1 MSRIVVA
8 GTLDELSKTLEIT
21 SKLGTIHM
29 LDYDGEVEDISLGSP
44 NNIADGVSSLLVK
57 MRGCAAEI
65 KPVKGSRKSL
75 NEVRALLE
83 GKFPEHLDDVLSKI
97 NSLED
102 TKNNLDKTSQSLT
115 TISKIAKLNLDLELL
130 RDYNSLSCWIGEF
143 GNIQGLKKELEKNTN
158 VLCFSESGS
167 KRGIAA
173 VFCDK
178 EINEEIQAIISEFD
192 FDAITI
198 PNSSGS
204 AIDLVNKL
212 EKENKDLISKLETL
226 EGEIESWNS
235 SNGADLLAC
244 IELIERDLEIL
255 NAPVR
260 VAVSEHAFV
269 MDGWIPSS
277 SVKESSV
284 ALKMVSTV
292 VETEKFEPTPHHGH
306 HDDHHEEH
314 NEELPPIAYTD
325 RNISKP
331 FELLTDLV
339 GRPRYGRIDPTMFML
354 ITYPI
359 FFGMMLGD
367 MIYGIFTIMLGL
379 WIKNKF
385 SDNEAALL
393 ASRLVMYIGIS
404 CVIFGYIYAEFAGW
418 EIFLYEKL
426 TYADGSYMKDSSG
439 YYMYS
444 ENLSPVSFLSVL
456 YIPFDIHH
464 GYGPTTVLPFGITLA
479 FPFHRVGTHM
489 SDLIVIAL
497 YFGILHL
504 ALGFIIGIIDVAKQH
519 GIVAAFFEKGSW
531 LIVLVGGFLACYGFL
546 IGNGEGL
553 TEQYSAA
560 MSDLVFYGGIMLVIG
575 IVCLCYGL
583 AKYEGFGPIGIFV
596 GPLETISL
604 LSNVLSYI
612 RLMAIGVVGVKIAE
626 AGNMLGYDNMI
637 KSFELV
643 ANGDL
648 LAIISG
654 IIAMLLWIGIQ
665 LFAWVLGVFSPNIHA
680 ARLHFVEWMKQFYDG
695 SGEPFKPFGS
705 KPKLVEVE

>member
-1 MSRIVVA
+1 MSGFSTAEMSRITVA
-8 GTLDELSKTLEIT
+8 GTLDELSKTLELA
-21 SKLGTIHM
+21 SKLGSIHM
-29 LDYDGEVEDISLGSP
+29 IDYDGETDDISMGSP
-44 NNIADGVSSLLVK
+44 ELIADEISSLLVK
-57 MRGCAAEI
+57 IRGCVAELN
-65 KPVKGSRKSL
+65 PVSGTRKSL
-75 NEVRALLE
+75 KDIRKLLNGPFPELLE
-83 GKFPEHLDDVLSKI
+83 DILEKI
-97 NSLED
+97 NSLD
-102 TKNNLDKTSQSLT
+102 DAKNTLEKNIHSLDITSKL
-115 TISKIAKLNLDLELL
+115 AKLNLDMDLL
-130 RDYNSLSCWIGEF
+130 GDYKSLSSWIGEF
-143 GNIQGLKKELEKNTN
+143 VDLSNIKSKLNGNNNSMIFTEESSKKGIGAIFCKKE
-158 VLCFSESGS
+158 VS
-167 KRGIAA
+167 
-173 VFCDK
+173 
-178 EINEEIQAIISEFD
+178 EEIQSLISDSD
-192 FDAITI
+192 FEAITI
-198 PNSSGS
+198 PDSKGSAKNILKELKKEDERLNSS
-204 AIDLVNKL
+204 
-212 EKENKDLISKLETL
+212 
-226 EGEIESWNS
+226 IESLQNEIDEWNAK
-235 SNGADLLAC
+235 NGANLLAC
-244 IELIERDLEIL
+244 MELLERDLEIL

-260 VAVSEHAFV
+260 VAVSDHAFV
-269 MDGWIPSS
+269 MDGWIPNS

-284 ALKMVSTV
+284 ALKMVSTI
-292 VETEKFEPTPHHGH
+292 VETEEFVPSHHHGH
-306 HDDHHEEH
+306 DSH
-314 NEELPPIAYTD
+314 EELPPIAFTE

-339 GRPRYGRIDPTMFML
+339 GRPKYGRIDPTMFML
-354 ITYPI
+354 ITYPL

-385 SDNEAALL
+385 NDNEAAIL

-418 EIFLYEKL
+418 EIFIYEKL
-426 TYADGSYMKDSSG
+426 TDGSGHYLKDASG
-439 YYMYS
+439 HYIYS
-444 ENLSPVSFLSVL
+444 ENKSPVAFLSVL
-456 YIPFDIHH
+456 YPELEH
-464 GYGPTTVLPFGITLA
+464 GYGPSVVLPFGITLS
-479 FPFHRVGTHM
+479 FPFHRVGSHM

-497 YFGILHL
+497 YFGIFHL
-504 ALGFIIGIIDVAKQH
+504 ALGFIIGIIDVTKQH

-531 LIVLVGGFLACYGFL
+531 LIVLIGGFLACYGFL
-546 IGNGEGL
+546 VGNGEGL
-553 TEQYSAA
+553 TDQYSSA
-560 MSDLVFYGGIMLVIG
+560 MSDLVFYGGITLVVG